1 MPILRRLR
9 IINNRI
15 GSEPQNE
22 ENPAVFNVLRDFLF
36 NMAEIYDRKK
46 EMLAHC
52 WRDVRETRSGVG
64 DRAPTVA
71 WGHMLLLLR
80 FSCMRRTVNI

>member
-1 MPILRRLR
+1 MRRLR
-9 IINNRI
+9 ITNNRI
-15 GSEPQNE
+15 GSEQQNE
-22 ENPAVFNVLRDFLF
+22 ENPAVLNVLRDFLF

-46 EMLAHC
+46 EMLARC
-52 WRDVRETRSGVG
+52 WRDVPETRSSVG
-64 DRAPTVA
+64 DKAPTLP